1 VEDYIDIL
9 KNLLDHI
16 EISGNSGRYTYQEGI
31 HAAMGM
37 LESCRR
43 TGRCLYICGNGGSA
57 GIAQHMTADFLK
69 NGGIRTYNMYGQTTL
84 TCLSNDYSY
93 EYVFSK
99 QIEMLAQEKDVLIAV
114 SSSGES
120 ENMIRAIGEMRKIGG
135 TVMTF
140 TGFQAGNRMRSL
152 GDLNVYVPAEHYG
165 MVESVHNL
173 ILQQLVDMIME
184 TGVERPE
191 QVPTSGNSK

>member
-1 VEDYIDIL
+1 
-9 KNLLDHI
+9 
-16 EISGNSGRYTYQEGI
+16 
-31 HAAMGM
+31 
-37 LESCRR
+37 
-43 TGRCLYICGNGGSA
+43 
-57 GIAQHMTADFLK
+57 
-69 NGGIRTYNMYGQTTL
+69 
-84 TCLSNDYSY
+84 
-93 EYVFSK
+93 
-99 QIEMLAQEKDVLIAV
+99 
-114 SSSGES
+114 
-120 ENMIRAIGEMRKIGG
+120 MRKIGG

-191 QVPTSGNSK
+191 QVPASGNSK